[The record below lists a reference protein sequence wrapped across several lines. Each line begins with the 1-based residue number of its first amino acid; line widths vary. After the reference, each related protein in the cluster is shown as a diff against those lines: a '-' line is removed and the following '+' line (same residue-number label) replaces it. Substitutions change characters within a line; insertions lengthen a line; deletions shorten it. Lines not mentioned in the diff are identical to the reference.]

1 MDVCDAGE
9 ADCFGTRLVHSA
21 AQGGCIAIM
30 EDLVKRDHNLTAVNN
45 TSRTCLHYAA
55 RGKHANGAD
64 KARPGTVMLKVVTGS
79 LANASR
85 VHHVLC

>member
-1 MDVCDAGE
+1 ME

-30 EDLVKRDHNLTAVNN
+30 EDLLERGHNLTAVNN

-55 RGKHANGAD
+55 RGKHADGAE
-64 KARPGTVMLKVVTGS
+64 KACPVLLSRQS
-79 LANASR
+79 LARLQAQPAESITCCADP
-85 VHHVLC
+85 HSDA